1 MNQFM
6 NQSFM
11 ILFILSLI
19 QYRMDI
25 HMHPCN
31 HIWGNVILYIHHI
44 FGIYIYFGGFLLN
57 PLYHFIIILLTMMHW
72 ISNDNKCFLT
82 EIVNDICY
90 PEYSEYKQFND
101 FSKMLGLQD
110 NYPNISYY
118 YLLMIMIYDY
128 YLIVNN

>member
-1 MNQFM
+1 
-6 NQSFM
+6 M

-44 FGIYIYFGGFLLN
+44 LNIYIYFGGFLLN
-57 PLYHFIIILLTMMHW
+57 PLYHFIVVVLTMMHW
-72 ISNDNKCFLT
+72 ILNDNKCFLT

-90 PEYSEYKQFND
+90 PEYSEYSEYSEYKQFND

-110 NYPNISYY
+110 NYPHISYY